1 VSLNIG
7 KVALSNSQIALDV
20 VGKNIAHAN
29 DEHYA
34 RARVHVTSTHNGTT
48 IQRVEQAVNESLEK
62 DILREKGQLG
72 FYEKQE
78 EVLTQIEY
86 SINEL
91 SDSDLSS
98 SLDDYYDSLEK
109 LTLEP
114 HDIALRQ
121 TVVQAA
127 NQVTDTFHA
136 ISNSLTNLDERVDQ
150 EINDHGDVINSILE
164 RIADL
169 NIEVAR
175 REGGVSDDPAVDM
188 RDQRRGL
195 LNDLSSMVNI
205 TTTELSNGSVLVQ
218 SDGRTLVFQGED
230 RGVYVDRNDG
240 YTRLRYTSDHAY
252 VEPSGGTLGGLITT
266 REDILNVRR
275 DDLDEL
281 AANFIWQSNQVHS
294 TGRGLNGLTSV
305 QAETKVDLN
314 FIDKSLDIA
323 VVDAFS
329 PGAKFK
335 PENGTLTLEVKNEV
349 SGDITEAT
357 ISVTLVGDNPTTLKD
372 LSEQLQ
378 QVAHLSSDIDH
389 YGRLSIDSES
399 GYSFFISEDT
409 SNVTSFLGINSLF
422 SGNGAASIELN
433 EEIADDPSMFA
444 AAKSDAP
451 GDNSNLQTLIA
462 TRDAELSDGQTFFSH
477 YETFVSSVASQI
489 NRVTSLSDNQE
500 RIVQDVVA
508 QRNAFSGVNL
518 DEEAANLLRYQQSYQ
533 AAAQYVSVQNQLIN
547 ILMEM
552 I

>member
-1 VSLNIG
+1 
-7 KVALSNSQIALDV
+7 
-20 VGKNIAHAN
+20 
-29 DEHYA
+29 
-34 RARVHVTSTHNGTT
+34 
-48 IQRVEQAVNESLEK
+48 
-62 DILREKGQLG
+62 
-72 FYEKQE
+72 
-78 EVLTQIEY
+78 
-86 SINEL
+86 
-91 SDSDLSS
+91 
-98 SLDDYYDSLEK
+98 
-109 LTLEP
+109 
-114 HDIALRQ
+114 
-121 TVVQAA
+121 
-127 NQVTDTFHA
+127 
-136 ISNSLTNLDERVDQ
+136 
-150 EINDHGDVINSILE
+150 
-164 RIADL
+164 
-169 NIEVAR
+169 
-175 REGGVSDDPAVDM
+175 
-188 RDQRRGL
+188 
-195 LNDLSSMVNI
+195 
-205 TTTELSNGSVLVQ
+205 
-218 SDGRTLVFQGED
+218 VFQGED